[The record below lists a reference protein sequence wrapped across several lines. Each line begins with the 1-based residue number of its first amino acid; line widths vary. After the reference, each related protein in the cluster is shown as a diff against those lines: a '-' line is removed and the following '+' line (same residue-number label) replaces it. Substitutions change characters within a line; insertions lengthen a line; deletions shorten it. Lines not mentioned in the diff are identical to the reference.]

1 MTTLHNSSLETSRTK
16 RLEELIHK
24 LEHLSQSSKGT
35 LQEPNEALGL
45 FDGECEQVLKVLY
58 GPEHERLQSNKYAT
72 LGEAEAIVNL
82 PESAQL
88 PTERDEF
95 KKSLQQRRQVLQAC
109 ILELQEADNT
119 EVEALTGEDRE
130 DPPAFG

>member
-1 MTTLHNSSLETSRTK
+1 MTTAHNSSLETSRTK
-16 RLEELIHK
+16 RIEELIHK

-35 LQEPNEALGL
+35 LQEPNEALEL
-45 FDGECEQVLKVLY
+45 FDDECEQLLKDLY
-58 GPEHERLQSNKYAT
+58 GPEHERLQFYKYAT
-72 LGEAEAIVNL
+72 LGEAEAIINL

-109 ILELQEADNT
+109 ILELQEAET
-119 EVEALTGEDRE
+119 AEVEALTGEDRE

>member
-1 MTTLHNSSLETSRTK
+1 MTTPHNSSLETSRTK

-35 LQEPNEALGL
+35 LQEPNEALEL

-58 GPEHERLQSNKYAT
+58 GPEHERLQSYKYAT

-82 PESAQL
+82 PESARCRL
-88 PTERDEF
+88 NVT
-95 KKSLQQRRQVLQAC
+95 SLRNPSSKGGWCCRHAS
-109 ILELQEADNT
+109 
-119 EVEALTGEDRE
+119 
-130 DPPAFG
+130 